1 MIVKRKDQPN
11 RRVLMETGQGHGLSL
26 SPTEERVV
34 RAMLAGHVTGKEIGQ
49 HLGVPLASIAS
60 HQHYI
65 YIKTGA
71 RNLVDLVLMITGR
84 IERPANLDGI
94 EGE

>member
-1 MIVKRKDQPN
+1 MIVKRKAQPN

-34 RAMLAGHVTGKEIGQ
+34 RAVLAGHVTGKE
-49 HLGVPLASIAS
+49 LGKYLGMTQRALIW
-60 HQHYI
+60 HQHRV

-94 EGE
+94 EGK